1 MKNIENELTTL
12 ATNYDKI
19 HKEHQ
24 ALNEE
29 LDKCRYDLEQV
40 QQSDIAHKERVS

>member
-1 MKNIENELTTL
+1 MKTIENELTTL
-12 ATNYDKI
+12 GSNYEKI
-19 HKEHQ
+19 HREHQ

-40 QQSDIAHKERVS
+40 ERSNIAHKERVS